1 VGPSGEFVLDYSIY
15 DAIRAGFDRVVF
27 VIRRGIEAEFRA
39 AIGSRYE
46 GRVAVDCVAQ
56 ELEDV
61 PAGFVVPSDRRKPWG
76 TGHAILVCRNAVPGP
91 FGVVNADDFY
101 GRESFR
107 ILAGFLRAVSGTG
120 TLYGMVGFTLRHT
133 LSAHGH
139 VARAICEVDSNGFL
153 QSAVERLRVEKTAG
167 GARFLAEDGQW
178 RELTGD
184 ELVSMNMWGLT
195 PSVFPRLEEQFRE
208 FLSRIADH
216 PAAEFYIP
224 AVVDRLIGDGAASV
238 RVLRTPEKWIG
249 VTYPQDKPLVAAGIR
264 ERVESGL
271 YPADLWASA

>member
-1 VGPSGEFVLDYSIY
+1 
-15 DAIRAGFDRVVF
+15 
-27 VIRRGIEAEFRA
+27 
-39 AIGSRYE
+39 
-46 GRVAVDCVAQ
+46 
-56 ELEDV
+56 
-61 PAGFVVPSDRRKPWG
+61 
-76 TGHAILVCRNAVPGP
+76 
-91 FGVVNADDFY
+91 VVNADDFY